1 MSSRIAVH
9 TACAGIRKA
18 GPPLVSVRFIVAVL
32 RLYCNT
38 RRIYERVRKEGLKR
52 GRKRGRKHEE
62 GPGSVSRGLLR

>member
-18 GPPLVSVRFIVAVL
+18 GPPLVSFRFIVAVP

-38 RRIYERVRKEGLKR
+38 RRVYERVRKEG
-52 GRKRGRKHEE
+52 RKCEE
-62 GPGSVSRGLLR
+62 GPGSVSRGLPR